1 MRWSDQLKMRLSLLL
16 RRKHATCNLD
26 GELRYHLDRQIAENL
41 AAGMSPAEARA
52 AALRSF
58 GNPSLLRDQTRAT
71 WSWNWLE
78 SLLHDARYGLRAL
91 ARTPGFSITSI
102 LVIALGIGIN
112 VALFTIV
119 RSVLLKPLPFAD
131 PSRLVRL
138 YEISSDGKF
147 PFNDSAAGMY
157 AEWRKLNHSFTDMA
171 LYGYAGYNLSGN
183 AGQLPENVRAG
194 SFSSNLLPLLGIQPA
209 LGRNFTAA
217 DDQPSANPTVILSWG
232 LWKRRFG
239 GNPNI
244 LNGTILLDTRPY
256 TVIGVMPAWF
266 ALPNPTAQLWTPIYC
281 KEPANLMKA
290 IDDHDF
296 TTIGRLKPGVPLSQ
310 AVNELTLI
318 TRRIHD
324 ANLSNSF
331 VSIGANAKPLL
342 EFLVGD
348 LKTPL
353 YVLLAATGCLLL
365 IACLNVANLLI
376 ARAAARRKELAIRTA
391 MGGSRL
397 RLLRQHLAESL
408 ILSLAGGA
416 VGFLFAMS
424 ALRWFIASRHEMAR
438 AESISV
444 DWIVLAFSLAIVF
457 LFAASAGFISAFS
470 MRGQH
475 PLASLRESSRGA
487 SAGHARTRL
496 RASLLTIEVSL
507 TVVLL
512 IGAGLLIKSYAR
524 IRSTDLGCVT
534 QNVLKLDINLPRD
547 RYTKL
552 PQVANFLDLLLARAR
567 NIPGVRAAA
576 YVFPMV
582 PGDGYGGDNGFT
594 IVEHPPLPQGKLQYA
609 SHRWSD
615 PGYFATIGIPILRGH
630 TFTSDQQPG
639 HATQVMIS
647 QAFARIYFAGE
658 DPIGKHVVTLGKRP
672 FEVIGVVGDTLFS
685 IGRPAEPMM
694 YFPLY
699 AIDDLPGATLVV
711 RSDHDVTQFGTP
723 IQRIVSQMD
732 RDLPVS
738 DILTMDQVIGRNT
751 IDNSLNA
758 TLLTAFAGLS
768 LMLAAVGLFGVLSY
782 VVAQRTSE
790 IGIRMALGAQ
800 RGQVLEKVLADGL
813 RPALIGTVLG
823 IPMSAALVGFIKSML
838 YHTEPV
844 DPAVFA
850 GVVIALL
857 LVAVIACMLPA
868 WRASRIDPMNAL
880 RTE

>member
-1 MRWSDQLKMRLSLLL
+1 MRWSDQFKMRLSLLF
-16 RRKHATCNLD
+16 RRKHATSNLD
-26 GELRYHLDRQIAENL
+26 DELRYHLERQIAENL

-52 AALRSF
+52 AAHRAF
-58 GNPSLLRDQTRAT
+58 GNPALLRDQTRAT

-78 SLLHDARYGLRAL
+78 SLINDALYGMRSL
-91 ARTPGFSITSI
+91 ARTPGFTFITI
-102 LVIALGIGIN
+102 LVIALGIGVN

-138 YEISSDGKF
+138 FEVSSDGKF

-171 LYGYAGYNLSGN
+171 LCGYAGYNLSGD
-183 AGQLPENVRAG
+183 AGQLPEDVRAG
-194 SFSSNLLPLLGIQPA
+194 TFSSNFLPVLGIQPA
-209 LGRNFTAA
+209 LGRSFTAA
-217 DDQPSANPTVILSWG
+217 EDQPSANPTVILSWG

-244 LNGTILLDTRPY
+244 LNQTILLDTRPY
-256 TVIGVMPAWF
+256 TVIGVMPSWF
-266 ALPNPTAQLWTPIYC
+266 ALPNPAAQLWTPIYY
-281 KEPANLMKA
+281 KEPATLMKA

-296 TTIGRLKPGVPLSQ
+296 TAIGRLKPSVSLSQ

-318 TRRIHD
+318 TRHIHD
-324 ANLSNSF
+324 ANLSSPF

-365 IACLNVANLLI
+365 IACLNVANLLV

-408 ILSLAGGA
+408 ILSLAGGV
-416 VGFLFAMS
+416 VGFVFALG
-424 ALRWFIASRHEMAR
+424 ALQWFIASRHEMAR
-438 AESISV
+438 AEAIAI
-444 DWIVLAFSLAIVF
+444 DWIVVAFSLAIVI
-457 LFAASAGFISAFS
+457 LFAAFAGLISAFS
-470 MRGQH
+470 IRGHQ
-475 PLASLRESSRGA
+475 PLATLQESSRST
-487 SAGHARTRL
+487 SAGQTRTRL
-496 RASLLTIEVSL
+496 RAALLTIEVSL

-524 IRSTDLGCVT
+524 MRSTDLGCLT
-534 QNVLKLDINLPRD
+534 QNVLKLDIHLPRA
-547 RYTKL
+547 RYGNIA
-552 PQVANFLDLLLARAR
+552 QVANFLDPLLVRAQ

-594 IVEHPPLPQGKLQYA
+594 IVEHPPLAQGKLQYA

-615 PGYFATIGIPILRGH
+615 PGYFTTIGIPILRGH
-630 TFTSDQQPG
+630 TFTNDQRPG

-647 QAFARIYFAGE
+647 QEFARIYFPGE

-672 FEVIGVVGDTLFS
+672 FEIIGVVGDTLFS

-711 RSDHDVTQFGTP
+711 RSDRDVTQFATP

-732 RDLPVS
+732 RDLAVS
-738 DILTMDQVIGRNT
+738 DILTMEQVIGRNT
-751 IDNSLNA
+751 IDSSLNA
-758 TLLTAFAGLS
+758 TLLTAFAALS
-768 LMLAAVGLFGVLSY
+768 LILAAVGLFGVLSY

-800 RGQVLEKVLADGL
+800 RSQVLEKVLADGL
-813 RPALIGTVLG
+813 RPAVVGIALG
-823 IPMSAALVGFIKSML
+823 VPMSAALVGFIKSML
-838 YHTEPV
+838 YQTQPV
-844 DPAVFA
+844 DLAVFA
-850 GVVIALL
+850 GVVITLL
-857 LVAVIACMLPA
+857 LVAAVACMLPA